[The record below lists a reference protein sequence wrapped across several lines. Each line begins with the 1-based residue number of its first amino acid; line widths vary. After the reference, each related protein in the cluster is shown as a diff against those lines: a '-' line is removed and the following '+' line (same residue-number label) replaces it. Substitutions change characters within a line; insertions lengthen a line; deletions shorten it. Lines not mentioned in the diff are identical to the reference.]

1 MGYRFLGETQE
12 LGDEWTWIQ
21 GHGCEDCGPDV
32 ACPANLP
39 LTKMVTVFHLFL
51 FNELIDYVI

>member
-21 GHGCEDCGPDV
+21 GMGVKTVDQNV
-32 ACPANLP
+32 ASPSNLP
-39 LTKMVTVFHLFL
+39 LTKMVTVFHLF
-51 FNELIDYVI
+51 F

>member
-21 GHGCEDCGPDV
+21 GHGCEDCGPECSIPSKSSINKDGN
-32 ACPANLP
+32 CLP
-39 LTKMVTVFHLFL
+39 FIF